1 MTWNWQQPDW
11 PCFEWDSAMLA
22 QAEERFIQRSGVLLG
37 TVKHMDAADQDRLLV
52 EAMSDEALTTSRI
65 EGEILDRDSV
75 QSSIRRELGLG
86 ATIESRRLAERGIGE
101 LMVDLYRRY
110 ADALDESTLHAWHR
124 LIAEGRSDL
133 RDVGRYRTHP
143 EAMQVVSGPV
153 GRPRVHFEAPPS
165 DRVPEEMARFVDWFN
180 RCAPGGGRGLPA
192 LTRAGI
198 AHLYFESIHP
208 YEDGNGRIG
217 RAISEKAL
225 AQGVDRPSLVALST
239 TILKRRTEY
248 YNELAASSRRN
259 QISGWLRWFGGVCL
273 EAQQRALAQ
282 VDFLVEKTKL
292 LDRLRGQVN
301 DRQEAALLRMFREGP
316 EGFKGG
322 LSAGNYASI
331 TKASSATATR
341 DLGELVE
348 LGALVRTGERRH
360 TRYHLSVPLRPVGR
374 VLIDPE
380 GRVREEGT
388 GPARG

>member
-1 MTWNWQQPDW
+1 MTWNWQQSDW
-11 PCFEWDSAMLA
+11 PIFEWDSALLRE
-22 QAEERFIQRSGVLLG
+22 AEERYIQRSGVLLG
-37 TVKHMDAADQDRLLV
+37 TVKHMGSEDRDRLLV

-86 ATIESRRLAERGIGE
+86 ATIESRRPAERGIGE

-110 ADALDESTLHAWHR
+110 SDALDEATLHAWHR
-124 LIAEGRSDL
+124 LIAEGRTDL
-133 RDVGRYRTHP
+133 RDVGRYRTHR

-165 DRVPEEMARFVDWFN
+165 ERVQGEMSRFVEWFN
-180 RCAPGGGRGLPA
+180 GSAPGGEQPLSP

-248 YNELAASSRRN
+248 YNELAAASRHN

-273 EAQQRALAQ
+273 ESQQRALAQ
-282 VDFLVEKTKL
+282 VDFLIEKTRL
-292 LDRLRGQVN
+292 FDRLRGQLN
-301 DRQEAALLRMFREGP
+301 ERQEAALLRMFREGL

-322 LSAGNYASI
+322 LSARNYVSI

-341 DLGELVE
+341 DLTELVE
-348 LGALVRTGERRH
+348 LGALTRTGERRY
-360 TRYHLSVPLRPVGR
+360 TRYHLPMTVESIGR
-374 VLIDPE
+374 VQIDE
-380 GRVREEGT
+380 KGRVIE
-388 GPARG
+388 RGGAE

>member
-1 MTWNWQQPDW
+1 MSWNWQQSDW
-11 PCFEWDSAMLA
+11 PYFEWDTAILR
-22 QAEERFIQRSGVLLG
+22 QAEQRYIQGSGVLLG
-37 TVKHMDAADQDRLLV
+37 TVKHMNAADQDRLLV

-65 EGEILDRDSV
+65 EGEILDRESV

-86 ATIESRRLAERGIGE
+86 GTVESRRPAERGIGE

-110 ADALDESTLHAWHR
+110 ALALDESTLHAWHR
-124 LIAEGRSDL
+124 LIAEGRTDL

-143 EAMQVVSGPV
+143 EAMQVVSGPL

-165 DRVPEEMARFVDWFN
+165 AKVPGEMLRFVEWFN
-180 RCAPGGGRGLPA
+180 QSAPGEGRGLPA
-192 LTRAGI
+192 LTRAGL

-225 AQGVDRPSLVALST
+225 AQGVDRPALVALST
-239 TILKRRTEY
+239 TILTRRTEY
-248 YNELAASSRRN
+248 YKELAAASRHN
-259 QISGWLRWFGGVCL
+259 QVSGWLRWFGGVCL

-282 VDFLVEKTKL
+282 VDFLVEKAKL
-292 LDRLRGQVN
+292 LDRLRGHLN

-322 LSAGNYASI
+322 LSARNYVSI

-341 DLGELVE
+341 DLTELVE
-348 LGALVRTGERRH
+348 LGALTRTGERRY
-360 TRYHLSVPLRPVGR
+360 TRYHLAVPLRPVGR
-374 VLIDPE
+374 VVIDDT
-380 GRVREEGT
+380 GRVIEQ
-388 GPARG
+388 A